1 MSEKKTDKVNSSEK
15 PKEPVKAKKGTN
27 TSKHTSGENKP
38 AKRQTTAHSKQ
49 STAKDERKLLKQQK
63 KQERLRLREERKAAL
78 LLKRQE
84 AKAAREERKAALKQ
98 ESRQMRHERLL
109 EERREKKQLRQERR
123 KLKAEERQAKR
134 QKALA
139 IRQQKRAESK
149 HAPGFGGWLAAVI
162 SLGVVTLAM
171 GTVLTFGWLRMGTM
185 QQSMAGTQTEALYE
199 LNAIVDNLDANL
211 AKARVTTSTSDRVK
225 VLSDIAIDSQ
235 MAEMVIER
243 MPISMECTQQLSSFI
258 NKMSDS
264 AQGMLYHT
272 AQGDELTQ
280 SERASIEYM
289 YSTNLKLKQ
298 ALNYLTSH
306 ANMGDVMALIDGKG
320 GMFYDKFG
328 DINNNVIQTPK
339 GIMDGP
345 FADSVE
351 DTNATLLQG
360 LEDITPQRA
369 EELARQ
375 YFAEYGVTKADCTG
389 EAVARGMTCY
399 NIDLEEN
406 GEQMFVQI
414 TKAGGKVIM
423 FDSYKQC
430 TQQNFSEERCEDIAK
445 DFLSELGYDGL
456 QAVWTSHNGTT
467 CNINFVPTQDGAL
480 VYPDMIKVK
489 VCKERGIVTGL
500 EAISYVLNH
509 GERNA
514 VKATIDKQTA
524 REAMSRDITVHSSH
538 LAIIQVDGKELLTYE
553 FFGDYDGSEYYIY
566 VDANSGEEVEV
577 FTIIGTAQG
586 KSVM

>member
-375 YFAEYGVTKADCTG
+375 YFAEYGVTKTACTG

-399 NIDLEEN
+399 NIDLEAD